1 MVAPVSKGG
10 LEAGFDFEDIR
21 PYYDAEA
28 QAVVERMSQ
37 DPLFK
42 RLVAHLWPD
51 MSQEEVKRK
60 AARVNDIMDFQLEFM
75 YDAIRTILSRS
86 SSGLTVGGFEHLERD
101 KPYLFVANHRDILL
115 DSAILQVA
123 LVENGF
129 KTSEITFG
137 DNLLQTGFITDFGK
151 MNRMFA
157 VQREGS
163 SRELY
168 EHSRKLSAY
177 IRYSIVSKQVS
188 VWIAQRNGRTKDG
201 LDQTQPGLL
210 KMLNIS
216 GAGSFPENF
225 KELNIVPLTISY
237 EYEPCDSLKAEEKYL
252 VSVHENH
259 KKGPEEDM
267 NSILTGILQFKGRI
281 HLQAGMPVSGK
292 LEAID
297 AEPIENEKIRK
308 LALCIDD
315 AVHTGYRLWP
325 SNYIATDL
333 LEGSA
338 RYSSHYS
345 AQERESFIAYMHK
358 RLEGLKAE
366 AALLEPFFL
375 KIYAGPCLIGQVAPV
390 SAE

>member
-1 MVAPVSKGG
+1 MVAPVSKNGSA
-10 LEAGFDFEDIR
+10 AGFDFEDIR

-28 QAVVERMSQ
+28 HAVVQRMSQ

-42 RLVAHLWPD
+42 RLVAHLWPE
-51 MSQEEVKRK
+51 MSQEEVEKK

-177 IRYSIVSKQVS
+177 IRYSILSKQVS

-201 LDQTQPGLL
+201 QDQTQTGLL

-216 GAGSFPENF
+216 GTGSFSENF
-225 KELNIVPLTISY
+225 RELNIVPLTISY
-237 EYEPCDSLKAEEKYL
+237 EFEPCDSLKAEEKYL
-252 VSVHENH
+252 VSVTPGY

-281 HLQAGMPVSGK
+281 HLQAGLPVSGK
-292 LEAID
+292 LETIH
-297 AEPIENEKIRK
+297 AEPVENEKIRK

-315 AVHTGYRLWP
+315 AVHSGYRLWP
-325 SNYIATDL
+325 SNYIAADL
-333 LEGSA
+333 LEGGS
-338 RYSSHYS
+338 RFGGNYTV
-345 AQERESFIAYMHK
+345 QEKEAFIAYMHK
-358 RLEGLKAE
+358 RLDGLKAE
-366 AALLEPFFL
+366 ASLLEPYFL
-375 KIYAGPCLIGQVAPV
+375 KIYAGPCLKEQIGVVPAT
-390 SAE
+390 

>member
-1 MVAPVSKGG
+1 MVAPVSKSGTA
-10 LEAGFDFEDIR
+10 AGFDFEDIR

-28 QAVVERMSQ
+28 HAVVQRMSQ

-51 MSQEEVKRK
+51 MSQEEVERK

-86 SSGLTVGGFEHLERD
+86 SSGVTFAGFEHLDRE
-101 KPYLFVANHRDILL
+101 KAYLFVANHRDILL

-129 KTSEITFG
+129 ETSEITFG

-157 VQREGS
+157 VQREGT

-177 IRYSIVSKQVS
+177 IRYTIVSKKVS

-201 LDQTQPGLL
+201 QDQTQTGLL

-216 GAGSFPENF
+216 GTGSFPENF

-252 VSVHENH
+252 VSASPDY
-259 KKGPEEDM
+259 KKGPDEDM

-281 HLQAGMPVSGK
+281 HLQAGMPVSGM
-292 LEAID
+292 LETLN
-297 AEPIENEKIRK
+297 AEPVENEKIRK
-308 LALCIDD
+308 LALCIDN
-315 AVHTGYRLWP
+315 AVHKGYKLWP
-325 SNYIATDL
+325 SNYIAADL
-333 LEGSA
+333 LENA
-338 RYSSHYS
+338 TRYATQYTTEQRD
-345 AQERESFIAYMHK
+345 AFIAYMNK
-358 RLEGLKAE
+358 RLTGLKAE
-366 AALLEPFFL
+366 AAELECFFL
-375 KIYAGPCLIGQVAPV
+375 KIYAGPCLSI
-390 SAE
+390 SR